1 MEAAAGPDRD
11 SVAADQAEGR
21 EAVRARA
28 GAAARVAAEVCGKRG
43 NPLAEAEVLVVLVE
57 DLGAPAAVLV
67 LGEDLAV
74 LVEGLEALAGV
85 EAAQV
90 QERAAGDLAVLVE
103 GLEVPVGVE
112 AARVRERAAGD
123 LEVLVEGLEVPV
135 GVEAAQVRE
144 RAAAGG
150 LAVDLELAGREVVDP
165 VEEAEDRAEDLAEVA
180 AGQEEAD
187 KPQSLGNGLRRR
199 HCCAAGRWEESR
211 ECWEADPAGWEA
223 A

>member
-112 AARVRERAAGD
+112 AA
-123 LEVLVEGLEVPV
+123 
-135 GVEAAQVRE
+135 QVRE